1 MDLKIDDGLKALLEI
16 GKRKGFLTYAQIK
29 THIPD
34 DSSDSGRLDQVLQ
47 LLEENGIELIEES
60 EADERD
66 PDSPAEAVEEAPRQW
81 PGQQGTRPQEA
92 GDQTDLSRR
101 AAALLQIDWEQ
112 EEERPRRAEEE
123 RRGVRLAEGVVEAM

>member
-47 LLEENGIELIEES
+47 MLEENGIELIEES
-60 EADERD
+60 EVDDRDAEGATTSVAEEVQGELELSFADD
-66 PDSPAEAVEEAPRQW
+66 
-81 PGQQGTRPQEA
+81 
-92 GDQTDLSRR
+92 GDRS
-101 AAALLQIDWEQ
+101 
-112 EEERPRRAEEE
+112 EE
-123 RRGVRLAEGVVEAM
+123 RRVGKECRL